1 MKIAVTGASGY
12 LGQLLSRRL
21 VAEPTVESVL
31 ALDIA
36 PSSLASP
43 KYHYQNA
50 DVLADDFEKLL
61 QGVDVIYH
69 LAFIVSPPKEK
80 SVEEIDKINI
90 VGSVR
95 VFEGAI
101 AAGVKKIIYSSSI
114 SAYGAHPDNPEVI
127 YENTPLRPNPDWY
140 YSRTK
145 GKVEEFLD
153 RLQARSPETSI
164 IRFRPCIFLGPTIAN
179 PVAQMISQRAIL
191 GVNRK
196 LKVSLCWD
204 EDVVEALVLALWYQG
219 SDCFNLAG
227 DTPLD
232 FTEIA
237 GFLGKSAMYFPLGLI
252 LPFLRLAGYLKL
264 ISPQTI
270 EWITVGTSGSVLVST
285 EKAKRILGWKPRFDA
300 AGALSE
306 FARLAL
312 K

>member
-36 PSSLASP
+36 SSSLASP
-43 KYHYQNA
+43 KYHYQKA
-50 DVLADDFEKLL
+50 DVLVDDLKKLL

-80 SVEEIDKINI
+80 SVEEIDQINI
-90 VGSVR
+90 VGSQR

-114 SAYGAHPDNPEVI
+114 SAYGAHPDNPKVI
-127 YENTPLRPNPDWY
+127 DEDTPLRPNPDWY

-145 GKVEEFLD
+145 GKVEESLD
-153 RLQARSPETSI
+153 RLQALSPETTI

-179 PVAQMISQRAIL
+179 PVAQVISQRVIFGL
-191 GVNRK
+191 NRN
-196 LKVSLCWD
+196 LKVGLCWD
-204 EDVVEALVLALWYQG
+204 EDVVDALLLALAYRH

-227 DTPLD
+227 DTPLT
-232 FTEIA
+232 FAEI
-237 GFLGKSAMYFPLGLI
+237 GKLLGKPAVNLPPGLI
-252 LPFLRLAGYLKL
+252 LPFLRLVGYLEFM
-264 ISPQTI
+264 SPQTI
-270 EWITVGTSGSVLVST
+270 EWITVGASGSILVST
-285 EKAKRILGWKPRFDA
+285 EKAKRKLGWKPRFDA
-300 AGALSE
+300 AGALLE
-306 FARLAL
+306 FARVAL